1 MRQETGTS
9 PLLSQPPAA
18 ILFALFALIVAAAA
32 LLAWRRAASDR
43 AHLVTGE
50 ARWIWPRLDFPEAE
64 TLRFEASR
72 DFRLDSAP
80 ASATLKLFV
89 DPRGSLTVNGKS
101 FASADQKAGDPL
113 RVFDVAPA
121 LVVGEN
127 RLVVEAESPNGA
139 GGILLCLDLPGGRRI
154 VSDSSW
160 RVRSADEAESRPAAV
175 WGRPPMYPW
184 GYPKMP

>member
-1 MRQETGTS
+1 LRQERDRI
-9 PLLSQPPAA
+9 PLLSRPPAA
-18 ILFALFALIVAAAA
+18 ILFALFALIVAVAA

-50 ARWIWPRLDFPEAE
+50 ARWIWLRLDFPEPA

-72 DFRLDSAP
+72 EFRLDSAP
-80 ASATLKLFV
+80 PSAPVKLFV
-89 DPRGSLTVNGKS
+89 DPRGSLTVNGKR
-101 FASADQKAGDPL
+101 FASTDQQAGSPL

-121 LVVGEN
+121 LVAGEN
-127 RLVVEAESPNGA
+127 RLVVEAESPTGA
-139 GGILLCLDLPGGRRI
+139 GGILFCLDLPGGRRV

-160 RVRSADEAESRPAAV
+160 RVRSAGESGSRPAAV

-184 GYPKMP
+184 GYPRTR